1 MHPGAG
7 TARELARGSRISQS
21 PVLPAQATTMA
32 NRTIRTTALA
42 LLAGVALQAG
52 AQQTTLVTAARV
64 HTMDAR
70 QPHADAFAFDAHGRI
85 LAVGMRTALATRY
98 PDARRMELGGA
109 TVVPGLID
117 AHGHVENL
125 GFAQMRVDLVGT
137 RSRAEVVERLRAFAR
152 QLPEGAWLLGRGWD
166 QNDWPEAQFPSAAD
180 LDAAF
185 PDRPVWL
192 RRIDGHA
199 AWANT
204 AALRAVKRD
213 LAGTWQPDG
222 GQILRDA
229 GGRPTGVFID
239 SAMDLVEAGVPPVDD
254 ATAERALVL
263 GMQAAVRHGL
273 TGVHDAGV
281 SLDGL
286 ARYRRLA
293 DAGRMPLRIH
303 AMADGD
309 NAAFEQLCRGGT
321 YRHASGRLQMRAI
334 KLYADGAL
342 GSRGAALI
350 EPYSDATDSRGLM
363 LVQPGALHALVVRA
377 HGCGVQLAIHA
388 IGDRGNREVLDA
400 YARAAG
406 RAPQGADLRWRI
418 EHAQV
423 LAPGDLPRLARLGV
437 IASMQPTHA
446 TSDMPWAQMRVGPE
460 RIVGA
465 YAWRQLRDSGARLAL
480 GSDFPVESVDPRL
493 GLYAAT
499 TRTDDGGQ
507 PVGGWRPEEKLTT
520 FEALR
525 GFTLDAAYAGFME
538 NEVGSLEAG
547 KRADFVVLAEDPL
560 AVEPA
565 RLRELTVH
573 ATYVDGKPVYTR
585 AER

>member
-1 MHPGAG
+1 
-7 TARELARGSRISQS
+7 
-21 PVLPAQATTMA
+21 MA
-32 NRTIRTTALA
+32 NRTIRTTVLG
-42 LLAGVALQAG
+42 LVAGVALQAG
-52 AQQTTLVTAARV
+52 AQTTLVTAARV
-64 HTMDAR
+64 HTMDVR
-70 QPHADAFAFDAHGRI
+70 QPRAEAFAFDADGRI
-85 LAVGMRTALATRY
+85 LAVGMRDALAARW
-98 PDARRMELGGA
+98 PDARRIDLAGA

-117 AHGHVENL
+117 AHGHVASL
-125 GFAQMRVDLVGT
+125 GLAQLRAELDGT

-152 QLPEGAWLLGRGWD
+152 DLPAGAWLLGRGWD
-166 QNDWPEAQFPSAAD
+166 QNDWPEAEFPTAAD

-192 RRIDGHA
+192 RRVDGHA

-204 AALRAVKRD
+204 AALRAVKGN
-213 LAGTWQPDG
+213 LAGMRDPEG

-229 GGRPTGVFID
+229 AGAPTGVFID
-239 SAMDLVEAGVPPVDD
+239 NAMDLVDAAVPALDD
-254 ATAERALVL
+254 ATAERGLVL

-281 SLDGL
+281 SSTEL

-293 DAGRMPLRIH
+293 DAGRMPLRVH

-309 NAAFEQLCRGGT
+309 GAAFAQLCRDGV
-321 YRHASGRLQMRAI
+321 YRHASGRLQMRAV

-342 GSRGAALI
+342 GSRGAALVD
-350 EPYSDATDSRGLM
+350 PYSDAPHSHGLM
-363 LVQPGALHALVVRA
+363 LLQPAALQALVDRA
-377 HGCGVQLAIHA
+377 QGCGVQLAIHA

-400 YARAAG
+400 YARAIS
-406 RAPQGADLRWRI
+406 RAPAGADLRWRI

-423 LAPGDLPRLARLGV
+423 LAPDDLPRLAKLGV

-446 TSDMPWAQMRVGPE
+446 TSDMPWAQTRVGPR
-460 RIVGA
+460 RINGA

-493 GLYAAT
+493 GLFAAT
-499 TRTDDGGQ
+499 TRTDDSGQ
-507 PVGGWRPEEKLTT
+507 PVGGWRPEEKLTA

-525 GFTLDAAYAGFME
+525 GFTLDAAWAGFME
-538 NEVGSLEAG
+538 AEVGSLEAG

-560 AVEPA
+560 AIDPA
-565 RLRELTVH
+565 GLKALTVR
-573 ATYVDGKPVYTR
+573 ATYVDGKPVYMR
-585 AER
+585 GER